1 MTQLFKKSPNVE
13 ILNKVLNTLGI
24 DEFKEEFSFRKKDL
38 ILFGTVEKM
47 KLIESELRELYYPC
61 KAKLYLDSIDDNKCI
76 TIIRQFLRFFGH
88 NLLSKEKY
96 NNGEKYIIYSL
107 SAAHH
112 IKSPKIKIIQF
123 KS

>member
-1 MTQLFKKSPNVE
+1 MTQLFKKSPNGE

-38 ILFGTVEKM
+38 ILFGTVDKM
-47 KLIESELRELYYPC
+47 KVLESELREFYYPC
-61 KAKLYLDSIDDNKCI
+61 KAKLYLDNIDENKCI

-107 SAAHH
+107 SATHH